1 MADLTKPKLVK
12 RTPIFSP
19 FFLARDPAPIS
30 QLVSTMGWKTSVAIL
45 LFLLVLHP
53 PQLPARRRKGCAAI
67 KDFDKLLQRTVE
79 LEVAEDSVAMEEC
92 LASGTSRFPERYEG
106 WLRLGER
113 LKTSGRADEA
123 AENFRAGLRSLRG
136 EDAQVIPAL
145 RFWFQRFAVGYT
157 REW

>member
-1 MADLTKPKLVK
+1 
-12 RTPIFSP
+12 
-19 FFLARDPAPIS
+19 
-30 QLVSTMGWKTSVAIL
+30 MGWKTSVAIL
-45 LFLLVLHP
+45 LFLLILHP
-53 PQLPARRRKGCAAI
+53 PQLPAARRRKECAAI
-67 KDFDKLLQRTVE
+67 KDFDKLLQRAVE
-79 LEVAEDSVAMEEC
+79 LEGADDSVAMEEC

-145 RFWFQRFAVGYT
+145 RIWFQKFAVGST
-157 REW
+157 